1 MNRIN
6 NLIIIFCFSMNMN
19 TSDRAA
25 SFQPRLPKFLKISS
39 ALAVIML
46 SALLIFSSFILRRDI
61 SGSEFVAIIGI
72 SIPLLLVVIGLY
84 FELKLKKSN
93 KIIIPSIFTALV
105 LVAVISMAFIGYSF
119 NLALE
124 NLQDFRFM
132 LFSLIYILAIVLSIP
147 LYSLVKTIKQPEHK
161 RGLQI
166 GLSVFSMIILVLS
179 TGFIGLA
186 INQLYIPNVKQGVGY
201 TVGPW
206 ATFHDNTEN
215 SITITWLTKEKNST
229 VLFYGTNPLDLN
241 MKFQK
246 NDQLFLHKAVLT
258 GLSPNTTYYYKIPE
272 EFVNEHESTLFKFK
286 TGSSDTTK
294 FKFAV
299 FGDKQPTNEHLLD
312 SNKVVVEGILQ
323 GNYDFALQ
331 TGDLAS
337 AGTSQHDWYMV
348 LQSLGLLGATT
359 PLQMAIGNHDW
370 NGISG
375 VTNWRALF
383 SYPYPNSEGANYYS
397 FDYGNAHFMM
407 IDNFEILYKM
417 SETQLRWIENDIL
430 EAKTRG
436 KAWIFALF
444 HLSIF
449 TTATSGFYEDLKMTL
464 LPIFDKTGVDA
475 VFYGHDHHYEYSN
488 YTYGGNGLIF
498 SPEHTWTHKPV
509 QYFCTGGGGANLEVD
524 YGVLTMSESL
534 YQLKWYNTATS
545 QYEMRNYY
553 EKPWN
558 RSKYVTHPS
567 FERNYTQYSP
577 DGAHD
582 GKYYYH
588 APAIESYSNSTG
600 DFGFVYGEQTYQFME
615 VVIDGNTCTIRAL
628 YPNGQLISGPGG
640 LFPQEIVLSK

>member
-1 MNRIN
+1 
-6 NLIIIFCFSMNMN
+6 MN
-19 TSDRAA
+19 TSERIQ
-25 SFQPRLPKFLKISS
+25 QPKLLKFLRITS
-39 ALAVIML
+39 ALAVFIL
-46 SALLIFSSFILRRDI
+46 SFLLIFSSFLLRRDI
-61 SGSEFVAIIGI
+61 AGSEFVAIIGI
-72 SIPLLLVVIGLY
+72 LIPLLLLAFGLY
-84 FELKLKKSN
+84 LELKLKKNN
-93 KIIIPSIFTALV
+93 KKVILAIIGGLIF
-105 LVAVISMAFIGYSF
+105 VAIIAMTLIGYNF

-124 NLQDFRFM
+124 NIEDFRFL
-132 LFSLIYILAIVLSIP
+132 LFSLVYGIGILLSIP
-147 LYSLVKTIKQPEHK
+147 LYSLIKTIKQPENK
-161 RGLQI
+161 RSLQI
-166 GLSVFSMIILVLS
+166 WLSVFSMIIIILS
-179 TGFIGLA
+179 TGFIGLE

-201 TVGPW
+201 TIGPW
-206 ATFHDNTEN
+206 ATFHENTEN

-229 VLFYGTNPLDLN
+229 ILFYGTNPLDLN

-246 NDQLFLHKAVLT
+246 SEKVYLHKAILT
-258 GLSPNTTYYYKIPE
+258 GLTPNTTYYYRIPE
-272 EFVNEHESTLFKFK
+272 DFVNEHQSTLFRFK

-299 FGDKQPTNEHLLD
+299 FGDKQPTDNHLLD
-312 SNKVVVEGILQ
+312 SNKVVIDGILQ
-323 GNYDFALQ
+323 RNYDFALQ

-375 VTNWRALF
+375 ATNWRALF

-397 FDYGNAHFMM
+397 FDYGNAHFVM
-407 IDNFEILYKM
+407 IDNFEILYRM

-430 EAKTRG
+430 DAKARG
-436 KAWIFALF
+436 KTWIFAFF

-475 VFYGHDHHYEYSN
+475 VFYGHDHHYEYWN

-498 SPEHTWTHKPV
+498 SPDHTWTHKHV
-509 QYFCTGGGGANLEVD
+509 QYFCTGGAGANLEVD
-524 YGVLTMSESL
+524 YGVLSMSESL
-534 YQLKWYNTATS
+534 YKLTWYNTGTS
-545 QYEMRNYY
+545 NFEPRYYY
-553 EKPWN
+553 EKAWN
-558 RSKYVTHPS
+558 QSRYVTHPG

-588 APAIESYSNSTG
+588 APSIESYSNATTE
-600 DFGFVYGEQTYQFME
+600 FGFVYGEQTYQFME
-615 VVIDGNTCTIRAL
+615 IVIDGNTCTIRAL

-640 LFPQEIVLSK
+640 LFPQEIVLNK